1 MSQVYLSYSHFD
13 QQTASELKD
22 QIDNIGFS
30 TGLDRK
36 EREAEPISSK
46 NERTKRLNQWIGES
60 ELLIFLVSSHSVGS
74 KTVHK
79 EVGIAKKKK
88 APKILAVIVNEV
100 DDLSKIRDYASV
112 LYYSEDD
119 FQEQLS
125 SALARL
131 IGLPSTAIM
140 DLEAQHVASLVSDAG
155 HKFALTKAWVVIGR
169 DPKADVDLTAL
180 DDQKHA
186 SREHAT
192 LVFGKGQ
199 WELHA
204 NKAASNETLINGEV
218 LAKGSTRALE
228 PDDKIRLGTITLTF
242 ITNE

>member
-13 QQTASELKD
+13 QETASELKD

-46 NERTKRLNQWIGES
+46 NERAKRLNQWIGES

-88 APKILAVIVNEV
+88 APKILAVIVDEV
-100 DDLSKIRDYASV
+100 DELSKIRDYAGV

-119 FQEQLS
+119 FQEQLYS
-125 SALARL
+125 QLAKL
-131 IGLPSTAIM
+131 IGQPSTAIM
-140 DLEAQHVASLVSDAG
+140 DLEAQHVASLISDAG
-155 HKFALTKAWVVIGR
+155 PKFDLTKASVVIGR
-169 DPKADVDLTAL
+169 APHVDVDLTAL
-180 DDQKHA
+180 DDQKHV

-192 LVFGKGQ
+192 LVFRKGQ

-204 NKAASNETLINGEV
+204 NDAASNETLVNGVV
-218 LAKGSTRALE
+218 LAKGSVRALE
-228 PDDKIRLGTITLTF
+228 PNDKIRLGTITLTF
-242 ITNE
+242 VTD